1 MCAYMSPEQV
11 RGENTEPTSDV
22 QGTVMVQPMTLEDV
36 ARRAIDGNRD
46 ALDSLVRDL
55 QGDIYGLAL
64 RMLWNREDS
73 RNSISAAD

>member
-11 RGENTEPTSDV
+11 RGKNAEPTSDV
-22 QGTVMVQPMTLEDV
+22 HGTVMVQPMTLEDV